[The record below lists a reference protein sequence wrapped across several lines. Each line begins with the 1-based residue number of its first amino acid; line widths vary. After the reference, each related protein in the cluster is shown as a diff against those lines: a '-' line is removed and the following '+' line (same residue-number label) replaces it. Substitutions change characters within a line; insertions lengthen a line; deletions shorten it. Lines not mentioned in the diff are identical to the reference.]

1 MSVFKVFI
9 ALGRISTTASNAICV
24 DHLMSKNI
32 DPVSIT
38 HLMYF
43 FQVDLL

>member
-9 ALGRISTTASNAICV
+9 TLGRISTTASNAICV

-32 DPVSIT
+32 DSRINNTLNV
-38 HLMYF
+38 F
-43 FQVDLL
+43 FPS